1 MPFTITFSVLPKT
14 ASGPAAIKGPRQ
26 ARRTGVSPG
35 KCSNI
40 ANCGER
46 AKEARRIWIFVH
58 LAGSSCWDL
67 LQLGFSV
74 SVAQLGSTWLNLG
87 AKRKSVATQE
97 VPSET
102 LHLQGS
108 NESKESKFSNGDV
121 APCGSPIAVARW
133 TAWDRISV
141 QKSLKLEKKSEKTE
155 ITLSWIRESKRI
167 QPHRTPR
174 RSTTRSTSKS

>member
-40 ANCGER
+40 ANYGER

-108 NESKESKFSNGDV
+108 NESNESNESKESKFSNGDV

-133 TAWDRISV
+133 TA
-141 QKSLKLEKKSEKTE
+141 
-155 ITLSWIRESKRI
+155 
-167 QPHRTPR
+167 
-174 RSTTRSTSKS
+174 